1 MGSDD
6 DYIHITYVILF
17 IIILRYTRISLI
29 LYNVFSKC
37 RVDCFTHYPYIIE
50 WIVALCFYV
59 YCILCTP
66 FVKEVI
72 SWLRVLKQMI
82 QFLQLNIS
90 NIFTLKKKMNCV
102 FQKCK
107 AWKMKRNESFFRL
120 KLFSALTQ
128 YLYINHRQN
137 IAILTI
143 SWSSNA
149 KNIELRHNWFT
160 IQGMSFFSQ
169 QASHEAHWLCI
180 S

>member
-1 MGSDD
+1 MGIMLLF
-6 DYIHITYVILF
+6 YLLHYYPWKQCIKRIEMMWVLMMITYNLCNSI
-17 IIILRYTRISLI
+17 IIILRYISLI

-72 SWLRVLKQMI
+72 SWLRVLMQMI

-102 FQKCK
+102 SEMQS
-107 AWKMKRNESFFRL
+107 MKDEEKWVIL
-120 KLFSALTQ
+120 QIKTIFSIDAIP
-128 YLYINHRQN
+128 LYKSQ
-137 IAILTI
+137 
-143 SWSSNA
+143 A
-149 KNIELRHNWFT
+149 K
-160 IQGMSFFSQ
+160 
-169 QASHEAHWLCI
+169 
-180 S
+180 

>member
-72 SWLRVLKQMI
+72 SWLRVLMQMI

-137 IAILTI
+137 KLFKYCNFNDFLIIKCQKHRA
-143 SWSSNA
+143 
-149 KNIELRHNWFT
+149 
-160 IQGMSFFSQ
+160 
-169 QASHEAHWLCI
+169 
-180 S
+180 